1 MDISVIGNNSPPG
14 AARSEGISAAETLL
28 AARSAAATVQ
38 TAAAV
43 EQPATVPSLGQV
55 SQALKSINKALE
67 ERSQSLEFAL
77 DEDTDRTV
85 VKVLDRQTKEVIRQ
99 MPTEE
104 ALRISK
110 TLDQSHGLLIRQKA

>member
-1 MDISVIGNNSPPG
+1 MDISVIGNSNSPG
-14 AARSEGISAAETLL
+14 AIRSDSVPAADVSPALRT
-28 AARSAAATVQ
+28 AAAPVQ

-43 EQPATVPSLGQV
+43 EQASSIPSLNEI

-67 ERSQSLEFAL
+67 DRSQSLEFAL

-110 TLDQSHGLLIRQKA
+110 SLDQSHGLLIRQKV

>member
-1 MDISVIGNNSPPG
+1 MDISVIGNTNPPG
-14 AARSEGISAAETLL
+14 AIRSDSVPAADASPVVRT
-28 AARSAAATVQ
+28 AAAPVQ
-38 TAAAV
+38 TATAV
-43 EQPATVPSLGQV
+43 EQTASIPTLGQV

-67 ERSQSLEFAL
+67 DRSQSLEFAL

-110 TLDQSHGLLIRQKA
+110 ALDQSHGLLIRQKA